1 MSFFL
6 DLMKAIA
13 PPIATTRSQIQII
26 GLTTSHAIAMVP
38 SPSTNVAANAI
49 TQVPKPMS
57 PARGGSTLA
66 RVGINSSIIA
76 NHIYIKT
83 SQTNLS
89 IHVSCK
95 FAACAAA
102 NISAELLFPFSKRAI
117 SLLFEVL

>member
-13 PPIATTRSQIQII
+13 PPIPTTRSQIQII

-49 TQVPKPMS
+49 TQVPKPIS

-89 IHVSCK
+89 IHVSLR
-95 FAACAAA
+95 FSACASA
-102 NISAELLFPFSKRAI
+102 NISVELFLPFARRAR
-117 SLLFEVL
+117 STPFEVL

>member
-38 SPSTNVAANAI
+38 SPSTNVAVKAI

-57 PARGGSTLA
+57 PA

-89 IHVSCK
+89 IHVSLR
-95 FAACAAA
+95 FSACASA
-102 NISAELLFPFSKRAI
+102 NISVELFLPFARRAR
-117 SLLFEVL
+117 STPFEVL